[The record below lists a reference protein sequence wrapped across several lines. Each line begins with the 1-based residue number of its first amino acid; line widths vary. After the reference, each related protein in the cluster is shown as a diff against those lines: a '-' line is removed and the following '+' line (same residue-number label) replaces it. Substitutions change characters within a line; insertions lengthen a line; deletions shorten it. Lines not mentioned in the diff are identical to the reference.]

1 MSNNVSIFTGQ
12 TGVSTQRRQTALG
25 AQLAASK
32 PTSNNRRIQANING
46 TFKKMVN
53 GDQVGDA
60 IRGEFNAIVIGML
73 TNVSRLYYKEKFDP
87 NKEATLPNCWSNLG
101 DKPEQGTA
109 DPQHANCA
117 DCAMNIKGS
126 GDNGGKACRYQRRV
140 SLILEGDESGTV
152 YQFNIPAKS
161 LFGKGVGNV
170 HPFESYV
177 KYLTNNDMSPD
188 LVVTN
193 ICYDANAET
202 MELLFSPVRE
212 ITDAEFELVTAAQER
227 PETEAYTKLTVAHTD
242 GVAKLPPAAEK
253 AAPKVARSEEPD
265 EDEAESEAED
275 EVVAE
280 PVVQA
285 KKKKEAV
292 PVEADEDA
300 FSAAIAQWGSED
312 A

>member
-1 MSNNVSIFTGQ
+1 M
-12 TGVSTQRRQTALG
+12 
-25 AQLAASK
+25 
-32 PTSNNRRIQANING
+32 
-46 TFKKMVN
+46 
-53 GDQVGDA
+53 
-60 IRGEFNAIVIGML
+60 
-73 TNVSRLYYKEKFDP
+73 
-87 NKEATLPNCWSNLG
+87 
-101 DKPEQGTA
+101 
-109 DPQHANCA
+109 
-117 DCAMNIKGS
+117 
-126 GDNGGKACRYQRRV
+126 
-140 SLILEGDESGTV
+140 
-152 YQFNIPAKS
+152 
-161 LFGKGVGNV
+161 FGKGVGNV

-253 AAPKVARSEEPD
+253 AALKVARSDED
-265 EDEAESEAED
+265 EDEAESED
-275 EVVAE
+275 EVVVE

-285 KKKKEAV
+285 KKKKETV
-292 PVEADEDA
+292 SVEADEDA